1 MADDFLDYDPGVSD
15 KDRAK
20 NSDRLLQ
27 EVYDQGRT
35 DASSSGSSTSRQ
47 IPNATRKVVGL
58 MAVAVIFSLVGNEL
72 KNAEGDSSVPQ
83 KAVGTL
89 STGAKII
96 IGGTV
101 ATAILSFATEAGPAG
116 QQFGVG
122 IATIAVVTSLFVSG
136 APVWRAISNVVGS
149 TGPTGSSGITY
160 PTAQGFPTNT
170 TNSVGY
176 QSTGNLPT
184 IVGNQNVTRG

>member
-1 MADDFLDYDPGVSD
+1 MADDFLDYDPGVTD
-15 KDRAK
+15 KDRARG
-20 NSDRLLQ
+20 NERLLQ
-27 EVYDQGRT
+27 DVYDQGRS
-35 DASSSGSSTSRQ
+35 DASSSGSTSRQ

-72 KNAEGDSSVPQ
+72 KNAEGGASAPQ
-83 KAVGTL
+83 KAAGTL

-101 ATAILSFATEAGPAG
+101 ATAILSFATEAGAAG

-122 IATIAVVTSLFVSG
+122 IATVAVVTSLFVSG
-136 APVWRAISNVVGS
+136 APVWRAISNIVGS
-149 TGPTGSSGITY
+149 TKSTGSTNITY
-160 PTAQGFPTNT
+160 PTALGPPTNT
-170 TNSVGY
+170 TGQTGYESVG
-176 QSTGNLPT
+176 NLST